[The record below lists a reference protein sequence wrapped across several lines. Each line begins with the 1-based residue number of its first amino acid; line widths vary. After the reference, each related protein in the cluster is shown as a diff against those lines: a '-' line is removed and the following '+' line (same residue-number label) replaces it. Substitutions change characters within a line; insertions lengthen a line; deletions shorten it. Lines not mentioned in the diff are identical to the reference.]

1 VSASTPPGVALPVFS
16 SPSACSGSVANASS
30 SKEQLLGQSRR
41 TQGYNKQ
48 QDSPFKANY
57 NKLTTL
63 KDTNI
68 SSPASASVQ
77 MVSKSFQKYYR
88 KTDLDFWMR
97 I

>member
-16 SPSACSGSVANASS
+16 SPSAFSGSTANSSS
-30 SKEQLLGQSRR
+30 SKELLGQSRR

-48 QDSPFKANY
+48 QDSPFKTNY